1 MNELIAFVKSQ
12 SVLGRGL
19 FLAIVG
25 FAGVFV
31 VIAAFF
37 LSIVVLERMFR
48 ARKGK

>member
-1 MNELIAFVKSQ
+1 MKSQ
-12 SVLGRGL
+12 SVLGQGL
-19 FLAIVG
+19 FLAIAG

-37 LSIVVLERMFR
+37 VSIVVLERMFR

>member
-1 MNELIAFVKSQ
+1 MNALIVSLKSQ
-12 SVLGRGL
+12 SVLGQGL

-31 VIAAFF
+31 VITAFF
-37 LSIVVLERMFR
+37 LSIVALERAFR